1 LYFSGLYFIFYE
13 FYKYN
18 GISGLLK
25 SGKELKR
32 KVKQYQAG
40 LLAHGLSLWTSGP
53 TRSHG
58 PAPKWPTAAGRPE
71 LIGRRARTG
80 TGHHGRCVDGGVV
93 HGAAL
98 AGEQPQ
104 AARHEHWG

>member
-1 LYFSGLYFIFYE
+1 LYFSGLYFIFYK

-58 PAPKWPTAAGRPE
+58 VAATGRPE
-71 LIGRRARTG
+71 PIGRRARTR
-80 TGHHGRCVDGGVV
+80 TGRHGRCVDGGAV

-98 AGEQPQ
+98 AGEEPR